1 MSKSTTTV
9 KKPASPW
16 AKDNASVRVIPSQ
29 LSPQDQTTVD
39 QLRSANIPK
48 AIKED
53 AIAAIQAKAGAI
65 PVHLVRHDDVSV
77 EPLFCLQAPGSA
89 QACKGIKASVVLAI
103 CDNHEFIRA
112 YLDEMTS

>member
-1 MSKSTTTV
+1 MAKATTTT
-9 KKPASPW
+9 KKSVSPW
-16 AKDNASVRVIPSQ
+16 QKDNATVRVIPAQ
-29 LSPQDQTTVD
+29 LSPADQTTVD

-65 PVHLVRHDDVSV
+65 PVHLVRHEDVAV

-103 CDNHEFIRA
+103 CDNHEFIRK
-112 YLDEMTS
+112 YLDEQTS